1 MGIGTS
7 IGHPLEETQGRESTK
22 ERLHNTDLESVCLHL
37 SFIRTSDSVHG
48 DLQAL
53 YTHVH
58 EPHKYPHWIRLQ
70 MWARCVCV
78 QREYSLRMYCSC
90 CVMLC
95 CLAQADLLWMLR
107 HLTIHGETQ
116 NNTLRQGPRALLKQV
131 SFGSW
136 TGNGQWQSAMS
147 AQHCK
152 SVCDAVIMVCYQVN
166 FWIIWKIM
174 QNVFGRRVVVIF
186 WKRIKLSHLIWLK

>member
-7 IGHPLEETQGRESTK
+7 IGHPLEESQGRESTK

-53 YTHVH
+53 YTHTSMSGTNT
-58 EPHKYPHWIRLQ
+58 PIGSGY
-70 MWARCVCV
+70 RCELGMCV
-78 QREYSLRMYCSC
+78 QREYSLWMHCSC

-107 HLTIHGETQ
+107 YLTIHGETQ
-116 NNTLRQGPRALLKQV
+116 NNTLPQGPRASLKQV

-152 SVCDAVIMVCYQVN
+152 SVCDAGDYGLLSSKHLNDVN
-166 FWIIWKIM
+166 DNAECFW
-174 QNVFGRRVVVIF
+174 QEEQ
-186 WKRIKLSHLIWLK
+186 